1 MVHGSAG
8 DPAVPSASA
17 FNNTDIMFVQLMLP
31 HHDQAV
37 SMSDLL
43 LAKRGVHPQVAA
55 PARDIK
61 DAQLAEIDTMDGW
74 FEAMGRRQLEGARIS
89 AAWTACWMRMRCSD
103 STWRI
108 LVTGSGFFLKA

>member
-1 MVHGSAG
+1 MVHGSASA
-8 DPAVPSASA
+8 PAVPSASA

-55 PARDIK
+55 LARDVK

-74 FEAMGRRQLEGARIS
+74 FEAMGRHQPERAHIT
-89 AAWTACWMRMRCSD
+89 AVWTHA
-103 STWRI
+103 
-108 LVTGSGFFLKA
+108 G

>member
-1 MVHGSAG
+1 
-8 DPAVPSASA
+8 
-17 FNNTDIMFVQLMLP
+17 
-31 HHDQAV
+31 
-37 SMSDLL
+37 MSDLL

-55 PARDIK
+55 LARDIK
-61 DAQLAEIDTMDGW
+61 DAQLAEITPWTVGSRLW
-74 FEAMGRRQLEGARIS
+74 AVIRLRGAHIT

>member
-1 MVHGSAG
+1 MVHGSASA
-8 DPAVPSASA
+8 PAVPSASA

-74 FEAMGRRQLEGARIS
+74 FEAMGPSSASGGTHHGGLDGMLDENEMQRFDLANSRDGQRI
-89 AAWTACWMRMRCSD
+89 
-103 STWRI
+103 
-108 LVTGSGFFLKA
+108 F